1 MTDMLWHPAMLP
13 LSFGLLGSMLFVWRT
28 YIRLHEG
35 KRQLERQREEHR
47 SLFQNNVDG
56 VVAVDSEGAIL
67 MANPAACDLVGLG
80 EDELVGRPFPDL
92 IVEEGRSRAN
102 AALEAALGGIH
113 STLETEVQH
122 LESELSEVE
131 LTSVPIVIGD
141 DVVGAYEILRDS
153 TERKRLERELEDRAL
168 HDYLT
173 GLPNRALFSDR
184 LAHALNRRRRDAES
198 VALLYVDLDRFK
210 PINDRAGHK
219 VGDHLLCE
227 VATRLKSLVR
237 DADTVARIGGDEF
250 AVLLETVDGEAQ
262 ALAAAER
269 IVAVVRAPIITGGE
283 EHQVGASVGIA
294 VSTEDLE
301 SPEELVH
308 QADLAMYEA
317 KRRGGFQFKLY
328 SHELEQEGSGW
339 ADQIEGQLRRAV
351 EKEELELVYQPI
363 VDVGGSRIVGV
374 EALVRW
380 THPEHGL
387 LMPNAFIAVAEKS
400 SLIAEIDRWVL
411 EQSCNDIKRLLDFGV
426 MDTPF
431 CLSVNLSARH
441 FDESDFVDAIED
453 IVRRTRFPSNLLQLE
468 ITESSAGGDPE
479 KVRELKQLGVK
490 VAIDDFGTGYSS
502 LSYLKDLDVDV
513 LKVDRSFVLALGAD
527 PASVAIVRTIL
538 TLAEMLNLEVIVE
551 GIEDPVQLAHLEDL
565 GGSLVQG
572 FFFGRPVPATDLPNL
587 LSNGIDV
594 TKGRV
599 HHDEKEEVGAVRGLP
614 PLGASALSIIP
625 KSHRKW
631 KPGRRRP

>member
-1 MTDMLWHPAMLP
+1 MIDLLWHPATLP
-13 LSFGLLGSMLFVWRT
+13 LSLGLLGSMLFVWRT

-35 KRQLERQREEHR
+35 KRELERQRQEHR

-56 VVAVDSEGAIL
+56 VVAVDSDGFIQ
-67 MANPAACDLVGLG
+67 MANPAACALVGHT
-80 EDELVGRPFPDL
+80 EQELVGRPFSGL
-92 IVEEGRSRAN
+92 IVGEGRNRAM
-102 AALEAALGGIH
+102 AALEAALAGMH
-113 STLETEVQH
+113 STLETEVQQ
-122 LESELSEVE
+122 LEDGLAEVE
-131 LTSVPIVIGD
+131 MTSVPILIENE
-141 DVVGAYEILRDS
+141 VVGVYEILRDS

-184 LAHALNRRRRDAES
+184 LTHALNRRRRDGER

-250 AVLLETVDGEAQ
+250 AVLLETVDGERQ

-269 IVAVVRAPIITGGE
+269 IVAIVRAPIIAGGE

-294 VSTEDLE
+294 VSTEDLDHA
-301 SPEELVH
+301 EELVH

-317 KRRGGFQFKLY
+317 KRRGGFQFRMY

-339 ADQIEGQLRRAV
+339 ADQVEGQLRRAV
-351 EKEELELVYQPI
+351 EKEELELAYQPI
-363 VDVGGSRIVGV
+363 VDVSGQRIVGV

-380 THPEHGL
+380 RHPEHGV
-387 LMPNAFIAVAEKS
+387 LMPDSFIGVAEKT

-411 EQSCNDIKRLLDFGV
+411 ERSCNELKRLLDFGV
-426 MDTPF
+426 VEPPF

-441 FDESDFVDAIED
+441 FDEPDFVEAIEG
-453 IVRRTRFPSNLLQLE
+453 IIRSTRFASNLLQLE

-479 KVRELKQLGVK
+479 KIRALKGLGVK

-502 LSYLKDLDVDV
+502 LGYLKDLDVDV

-538 TLAEMLNLEVIVE
+538 TLAEMLDLEVIVE

-565 GGSLVQG
+565 GGNLVQG
-572 FFFGRPVPATDLPNL
+572 FFFGRPVPSSELGAL
-587 LSNGIDV
+587 LS
-594 TKGRV
+594 
-599 HHDEKEEVGAVRGLP
+599 RGLDP
-614 PLGASALSIIP
+614 TKRGLRATEETGASRGLSPLDPGSLSIIP

-631 KPGRRRP
+631 RSKKKN